1 MSAAQPD
8 QNTKSRSWSDLGPR
22 LVSAGVLLVITASA
36 LYFGGIWFALVVG
49 AVFATAYR
57 EWEIMIAGRQP
68 DTIGMS
74 LIALVALSAIGYV
87 FYGLIGSAVV
97 SGIGVIIALASPS
110 NSRWWR
116 AGGIIYLSAVIYAV
130 LSLRAGSTTG
140 IMAGLFLATS
150 VWMTDSA
157 AFFTGRQVGGIKL
170 SPDISPSK
178 TWSGAIGGLAFG
190 AAGGLVVWLIA
201 TSSPWWIGLLIAT
214 TLSISGQIGDLA
226 ESAIKRKFRVKDSSD
241 MIPGHGGFMDRLDSL
256 ASASLVC
263 FAIGFFHSGIGDIAG
278 GVLHW

>member
-1 MSAAQPD
+1 VSDAKPD
-8 QNTKSRSWSDLGPR
+8 SNTASRSWSDLGPR
-22 LVSAGVLLVITASA
+22 LISAGILLVITATA

-57 EWEIMIAGRQP
+57 EWDIMTAGRKT
-68 DTIGMS
+68 DVIGMT
-74 LIALVALSAIGYV
+74 LIALVALSAVGYV
-87 FYGLIGSAVV
+87 FYGLLGSAAIAGIAVV
-97 SGIGVIIALASPS
+97 VALTTPGD
-110 NSRWWR
+110 SRWWR
-116 AGGIIYLSAVIYAV
+116 AGGIVYLCAVIYAV

-157 AFFTGRQVGGIKL
+157 AFFTGRQVGGAKL

-178 TWSGAIGGLAFG
+178 TWSGALGGLAFG

-214 TLSISGQIGDLA
+214 ALSISGQIGDLA

-263 FAIGFFHSGIGDIAG
+263 FAIGFFHSGIDDIAAG
-278 GVLHW
+278 ILYW